1 MIGTE
6 IGMEFHNTLENSV
19 LIGDSIAY
27 NGYGFKDNVI
37 VGHKAG
43 VKMSTGE
50 RNVFLGNYAGYN
62 ITNTFGNTFLG
73 HSAGYSNTGEHNV
86 FIGTDAG
93 YNDTGSN
100 NIYIGYNVGKN
111 TSNNN
116 VLLIDNSDTSK
127 TLIYG
132 EFDKDRLKV
141 NGRLAVS
148 TYSVNTSSVTLG
160 NGYSFVDVDY
170 TSTGTVT
177 INLPTDNTEGDVLVI
192 TDTGGNASVNNI
204 TINGNGAN
212 ISGSSTYMLQVSY
225 ESVQMHYHNGNWFV
239 Y

>member
-1 MIGTE
+1 MQYSMNAERSIAIGQGCLGNALHAGSKAKYVDVIA
-6 IGMEFHNTLENSV
+6 IGAKIGAYGGNMQRNII
-19 LIGDSIAY
+19 IGDSAARYI
-27 NGYGFKDNVI
+27 
-37 VGHKAG
+37 
-43 VKMSTGE
+43 
-50 RNVFLGNYAGYN
+50 
-62 ITNTFGNTFLG
+62 
-73 HSAGYSNTGEHNV
+73 YSNENV
-86 FIGTDAG
+86 FIGFKNAMNLTTGYGNVWLGNYVG
-93 YNDTGSN
+93 YNSNDT
-100 NIYIGYNVGKN
+100 N
-111 TSNNN
+111 T
-116 VLLIDNSDTSK
+116 LKIDNSDTSK

-132 EFDKDRLKV
+132 EFDNDRLKV

-148 TYSVNTSSVTLG
+148 TYIVNTSSVTLG